1 MTTHTS
7 VLYNVVVFII
17 ILFLYMGNFM
27 YQLEQDVTKGYLIL
41 IECLNLFVGLI
52 FAVLLTFIA
61 TSPNLTFVDAIILLI
76 CLFIETFYFCSKLL
90 KTNKPSL
97 GIIFST
103 VTYVFLLLAFCSGLL
118 TLHPFSFL
126 VSIITITI
134 IIVIFS
140 HYLLRITNYNFI
152 VSIILY
158 CIVTLYYSI
167 LLIRVP
173 TNTSSN
179 YHLFQSYYYCYNL
192 PDLQTK
198 LGIIPLLSRCIQFVI
213 CRIADVLLLGQFITS
228 VKKQNSDITTKI
240 K

>member
-1 MTTHTS
+1 MATHTP
-7 VLYNVVVFII
+7 VFYNVVVFII
-17 ILFLYMGNFM
+17 ILFLYMANFM
-27 YQLEQDVTKGYLIL
+27 SQLEQDATKGYIII
-41 IECLNLFVGLI
+41 IESLNLVVGLI
-52 FAVLLTFIA
+52 FAVLLSFTA
-61 TSPNLTFVDAIILLI
+61 ASSNLTFVEAIIIII
-76 CLFIETFYFCSKLL
+76 CSFFETFYFCSKLL
-90 KTNKPSL
+90 KTNKPSV
-97 GIIFST
+97 GIILST
-103 VTYVFLLLAFCSGLL
+103 LIYVFFLLFFCSGLL

-134 IIVIFS
+134 IIIIFS

-167 LLIRVP
+167 LLIKVP

-179 YHLFQSYYYCYNL
+179 YLLFQSYYYCYNL

-198 LGIIPLLSRCIQFVI
+198 LDIIPLLSRCIQFII

-228 VKKQNSDITTKI
+228 VKKQKS
-240 K
+240 